1 MGRNFDVIDNLII
14 SHELKGN
21 ANVNIN
27 VSYTKLGGGGLEEGY
42 VSFLRLR
49 HYKLLLSCDLYCL
62 CCDGKISFLELFGV
76 AA

>member
-27 VSYTKLGGGGLEEGY
+27 VSYTKLGGGGAGGR
-42 VSFLRLR
+42 VCF
-49 HYKLLLSCDLYCL
+49 
-62 CCDGKISFLELFGV
+62 ISTTSAL
-76 AA
+76 